1 MNEFADADGIKVGNA
16 ISSQSTTSWVD
27 GGALVAFYAVLD
39 CWTKQCAF
47 AGPTTGR
54 NILIFCAFVYFIFCL
69 CCLFVCRWVP
79 LMWSDGSCN
88 WSSRNDLPS
97 FIEKSRHVAAGWS
110 VTGSMAYTF
119 GV

>member
-54 NILIFCAFVYFIFCL
+54 NILVFCAFVYFLPVLSVRLPLGATDVVRRLLRLVNPKRFA
-69 CCLFVCRWVP
+69 LF
-79 LMWSDGSCN
+79 
-88 WSSRNDLPS
+88 
-97 FIEKSRHVAAGWS
+97 
-110 VTGSMAYTF
+110 Y
-119 GV
+119 